1 LPNEIIVAPRMG
13 VRKSFSQRLYAAYE
27 GFFGPLLPLQE
38 QTPET
43 TDLRSVD
50 YPAGA
55 NLNYLPRGSEDVTF
69 SQLRNLADA
78 YFLVRAVIET
88 RKDQV
93 RKLTW
98 RLAKKLK
105 NGDAPQKSRRDSESD
120 PVVQKLTNFL
130 KFPDG
135 FNDWETWICM
145 LLEDLF
151 VIDAATLAVDRT
163 KGGEILGLRPVDGA
177 TIHPLYSPAGVRPM
191 PPERAYQQI
200 IKGMVNKNITID
212 NLLYMPRNVRVNK
225 LYGFS
230 PVEQII
236 LIVNLGIRRALHQI
250 AHYTTGN
257 IPDALCMVPAE
268 WDTEQI
274 KQFQSYFDAA
284 LSGNLAARRKI
295 TFIPGG
301 GGKDSG
307 KANLEFTKPLQLK
320 DEMDE
325 FLARIICFTFS
336 LPPTAFIKQQNR
348 SNSQQQQKTALEEGL
363 EPIKVW
369 IANRINYIIQSPR
382 LFNQP
387 EIEFAWNDDPEVDP
401 LVQAQIDKIY
411 ISCGKSSIDEVRE
424 RDGQDPIGVKNG
436 IVTATGFI
444 PFKDGAATAPT
455 PVVAPG
461 TPAGKAGTP
470 AAKKSPA
477 NKALFAHCPDHT
489 ECEATCQP
497 CLKAEAARIEAAYLA
512 KEAAKKKVVVQTK
525 ILPDRI
531 EKRVTGLSRSL
542 TRFLSR
548 MGKAAAH
555 QAADA
560 YANVTKSTEDE
571 ADRVLHDVEL
581 DWAGI
586 VASMG
591 ESLTE
596 TARETGRD
604 TLTEIGTAEDATMGA
619 VFQDALDYAT
629 ARSAEMVG
637 MKWDNGVLVDN
648 PNAQFSVAQTT
659 RDEIRRIIVQAL
671 IDGMTPAEVETA
683 IKNSLTFSA
692 TRAEMIARTELA
704 SAHVQGALAA
714 ARRSGVVMK
723 KYSMLGSEHDLDDEC
738 DVNADAGEIG
748 LEEGFPSGHS
758 GPPYHPNCVCAVGF
772 KYE

>member
-1 LPNEIIVAPRMG
+1 MG
-13 VRKSFSQRLYAAYE
+13 VFKSVSQRLYQAYE
-27 GFFGPLLPLQE
+27 GFFGPLLPLAE
-38 QTPET
+38 QTPST

-55 NLNYLPRGSEDVTF
+55 NLNYQPRGSEDVTF
-69 SQLRNLADA
+69 AQLRNLADA
-78 YFLVRAVIET
+78 YYLLRAVIET

-93 RKLTW
+93 RKLEW
-98 RLAKKLK
+98 RLSLKLQV
-105 NGDAPQKSRRDSESD
+105 GDAPQKSRKKSESD
-120 PVVQKLTNFL
+120 PRVQKLTEFF

-145 LLEDLF
+145 LLEEVF
-151 VIDAATLAVDRT
+151 VIDAATLTVDRT
-163 KGGEILGLRPVDGA
+163 RGGEILKLRPISGD
-177 TIHPLYSPAGVRPM
+177 TIHPLYNPAGVRPE
-191 PPERAYQQI
+191 PPEAAYQQI
-200 IKGMVNKNITID
+200 IKGMVNKNVTTDDVI
-212 NLLYMPRNVRVNK
+212 YMPRNVRVNK

-250 AHYTTGN
+250 AYYTAGN
-257 IPDALCMVPAE
+257 IPEALCMVPDG
-268 WDTEQI
+268 WDTDQI
-274 KQFQSYFDAA
+274 KQFQAYFDAA
-284 LSGNLAARRKI
+284 LSGNLAARRKV

-301 GGKDSG
+301 GGKDGG
-307 KANLEFTKPLQLK
+307 KANLQFTRETQLK

-325 FLARIICFTFS
+325 FLARVTCFAFS

-348 SNSQQQQKTALEEGL
+348 STSVQQQKTALEEGL

-369 IANRINYIIQSPR
+369 IANRMNYIIQSPR
-382 LFNQP
+382 FFNQP
-387 EIEFAWNDDPEVDP
+387 DIEFSWDTDPEVDP

-444 PFKDGAATAPT
+444 PFKNGAATAPT
-455 PVVAPG
+455 PVIAPG
-461 TPAGKAGTP
+461 TPAGKQPGKTAP
-470 AAKKSPA
+470 VAKA
-477 NKALFAHCPDHT
+477 DFAHCQDHT

-497 CLKAEAARIEAAYLA
+497 CLKAEATRIEVAYLA
-512 KEAAKKKVVVQTK
+512 KEAAKKKVVIQTK
-525 ILPDRI
+525 TLPDRI

-560 YANVTKSTEDE
+560 YANVTKTTEDE
-571 ADRVLHDVEL
+571 ADRVMHDVEL

-604 TLTEIGTAEDATMGA
+604 TLTEIGTAEDVTMGA

-629 ARSAEMVG
+629 ARAAEMVG

-659 RDEIRRIIVQAL
+659 REEIRQIIVRAL
-671 IDGMTPAEVETA
+671 VDGMTPAEVETA
-683 IKNSLTFSA
+683 IKNSLAFSA

-714 ARRSGVVMK
+714 ARRSGVVMS
-723 KYSMLGSEHDLDDEC
+723 KYSMLGSEHDIDDEC
-738 DVNADAGEIG
+738 DANADAGEVG
-748 LEEGFPSGHS
+748 LEEAFPSGHS

-772 KYE
+772 KYEKGE